1 MSRRTLSLSSEVS
14 KHSLNSN
21 LLASEQGK
29 NCTPMVMG
37 LSDNYRIII
46 NKSSAFV
53 LREYPPHGETDRSAD
68 KVINYLL
75 ANPHTSQVEISRITG
90 TSRDL
95 VNHVIQ
101 ALEAPGIVAQEA
113 REHLELKE
121 PLRLLEA
128 LSIER
133 PLSKLVTSEIRT
145 EESEVSKVERTVR
158 SWSVHSQSAGWYAFT
173 CFSALSKYIEYY
185 INYPSI
191 HIYSSRPEELFKRLA
206 RGRGDVVIHVL
217 RSDSELIFRNTRLVK
232 DLSIVDPIQV
242 VIDLFCLG
250 GAGRDGAM
258 KLYQSV
264 TESNVQKRGSES
276 NDDEERKKSSNKRK
290 GAVPSSKKLLR
301 RTA

>member
-1 MSRRTLSLSSEVS
+1 
-14 KHSLNSN
+14 
-21 LLASEQGK
+21 
-29 NCTPMVMG
+29 MVIG
-37 LSDNYRIII
+37 LSDNYRIIL

-53 LREYPPHGETDRSAD
+53 FRENHLMVKLTAPQTF